1 MVIDYILVGSVCQPP
16 RSGGSNTMKDQQC
29 IQGLVNTSAVRTV
42 SAKKGASACD
52 PRSGGQFAVQEFGS
66 DHLPVGQ

>member
-1 MVIDYILVGSVCQPP
+1 MVIDYILVGSVCQT
-16 RSGGSNTMKDQQC
+16 SQC
-29 IQGLVNTSAVRTV
+29 IQGLASTSAVRTV
-42 SAKKGASACD
+42 SAKKGVSACD

>member
-1 MVIDYILVGSVCQPP
+1 MVIDYILVGSVCQT
-16 RSGGSNTMKDQQC
+16 SQC
-29 IQGLVNTSAVRTV
+29 IQGLVNTSAVRVV
-42 SAKKGASACD
+42 SDQQTASACD